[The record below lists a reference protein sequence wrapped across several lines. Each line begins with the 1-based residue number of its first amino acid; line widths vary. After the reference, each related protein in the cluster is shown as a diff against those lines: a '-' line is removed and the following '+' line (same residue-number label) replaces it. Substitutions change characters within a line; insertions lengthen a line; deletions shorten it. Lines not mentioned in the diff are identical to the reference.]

1 MIKMMKTHQP
11 TRPRTRFAPIAIAGC
26 LLAGGLIALQGCASD
41 GANSSKKSNVTVI
54 TLPNQA
60 EQIAAAQKFALQA
73 QKTKDP
79 ATAIELYSRAVGQ
92 YPDLPAAWNNMGVLL
107 LGEGRLM
114 EAAEAFGSAAE
125 RTPNDPRPYFNLGL
139 TWDKAGYL
147 DTALEHYSNAL
158 GMDERYLPALRGA
171 IKAET
176 RLGSSSPILVERIQT
191 ALFIEQD
198 PQWREYFELQRSW
211 AEAEVRAKAG
221 LPTVGATR

>member
-1 MIKMMKTHQP
+1 MMSQDTKSAVRLGLVTASWGAFVAIGLLLGGCTTEKVNGRSGKT
-11 TRPRTRFAPIAIAGC
+11 
-26 LLAGGLIALQGCASD
+26 
-41 GANSSKKSNVTVI
+41 TVI

-60 EQIAAAQKFALQA
+60 EQIARAQQLALRA
-73 QKTKDP
+73 QETTDP
-79 ATAIELYSRAVGQ
+79 AEAIVLYTDAVEI

-125 RTPNDPRPYFNLGL
+125 RTPNDPRPFFNLGL
-139 TWDKAGYL
+139 TWDQAGYL

-158 GMDERYLPALRGA
+158 SLDERYLPALRGA

-176 RLGSSSPILVERIQT
+176 RLGSASPILVDRIRT
-191 ALFIEQD
+191 ALFIERD
-198 PQWREYFELQRSW
+198 PKWREYLDLQKSW

-221 LPTVGATR
+221 LPTAGVAR